1 MGCMLCMPQPSRV
14 SSHHFTRNF
23 KTISAGSRADR
34 HSDQILQAAQK
45 KAAAALPPASTAGG
59 PASTRPNTA
68 PIQRGIN
75 GASSAR
81 PIGPG
86 IASTAPPARGP
97 ASASNLAQ
105 AYRTGPASTM
115 RSQPP
120 MQGPPPGAFSR
131 SHPDPRGGSPMR
143 PPVNGHPGQRP
154 PPNGYDPRG
163 DPRDPRNARSAPGAP
178 NRGPPPPGAGRRF

>member
-1 MGCMLCMPQPSRV
+1 M
-14 SSHHFTRNF
+14 
-23 KTISAGSRADR
+23 
-34 HSDQILQAAQK
+34 
-45 KAAAALPPASTAGG
+45 PPASTGGG

-68 PIQRGIN
+68 PLQRGVN
-75 GASSAR
+75 GPSSAR
-81 PIGPG
+81 PIGAG
-86 IASTAPPARGP
+86 IASTAPPPRGP

-115 RSQPP
+115 RSQP

-143 PPVNGHPGQRP
+143 PPVNGNGHSGQGQRP